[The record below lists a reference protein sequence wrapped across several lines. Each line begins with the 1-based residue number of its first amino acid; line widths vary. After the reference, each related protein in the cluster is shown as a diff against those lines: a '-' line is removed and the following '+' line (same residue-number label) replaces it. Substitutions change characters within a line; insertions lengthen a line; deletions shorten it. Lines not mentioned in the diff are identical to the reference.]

1 MSRYRLDRAAIC
13 DLESIH
19 DYIARSTKESAE
31 RLLRRIAQVLKT
43 LAKNPLSG
51 ECRPEIAANLRS
63 FSCGNYV
70 IYFRRPMMGSR
81 SLAYCTRHET
91 FALQWDCRQSK
102 HTNRLLLSARVNSR
116 KPAQPV
122 ANRASYA
129 RLSKNF
135 LAVMYSFVG

>member
-19 DYIARSTKESAE
+19 DYIARSTKQSAE

-51 ECRPEIAANLRS
+51 ERRPEIAADLRS

-70 IYFRRPMMGSR
+70 IYFRPSNDGIEVARILHAARDVRTAMG
-81 SLAYCTRHET
+81 LPAEQAHE
-91 FALQWDCRQSK
+91 
-102 HTNRLLLSARVNSR
+102 
-116 KPAQPV
+116 
-122 ANRASYA
+122 
-129 RLSKNF
+129 
-135 LAVMYSFVG
+135 